1 MQRLQR
7 SNELIAL
14 ALRMGAIDAE
24 DAKIA
29 ESGWSDEYETLV
41 RQCICSVLKKTP
53 ASRGG
58 TRAAPRRGEM

>member
-14 ALRMGAIDAE
+14 ALRMGAIDSD

-29 ESGWSDEYETLV
+29 ESGWNDEYETLV
-41 RQCICSVLKKTP
+41 RQCICSVLKKNP